1 MATLDVLDH
10 GTPVSISFDDLLKY
24 HGRSYVGGVAHGFK
38 VMERAFAELSRA
50 APPER
55 YGITIATA
63 FPGPGARDAFE
74 MVTRAVTGG
83 RYIVDV
89 DLGPSDSLRS
99 SNGKYFF
106 RLGYEGAGVELTL
119 RPGLVRD
126 EFLEL
131 TRKGA
136 ATPEEEERLAWLKQD
151 MADRLLALPADEV
164 YEVLAST
171 TTVTSTDV

>member
-38 VMERAFAELSRA
+38 VMERAFEELSPA

-83 RYIVDV
+83 RYTVDA

-106 RLGYEGAGVELTL
+106 RLGYEGATVELTL

-131 TRKGA
+131 TRRGA
-136 ATPEEEERLAWLKQD
+136 ATPAEHERLAWLKQD
-151 MADRLLALPADEV
+151 MADRLLVLPADEV
-164 YEVLAST
+164 YEML
-171 TTVTSTDV
+171 TSTAPVPSADV